1 MANDNVIKT
10 VAVFSSS
17 RDMLNPVF
25 KKAACELGHYLA
37 MQGYQIVFGGL
48 FIGLMDGF
56 ARAILDNNGQLTG
69 YLPENLVPYANK
81 VNVPTHYE
89 EHIVET
95 VDHSR
100 ALMFKKADAAI
111 ALPGGYGT
119 NVEIC
124 GYAEQQY
131 LLFYDNPQLLVN
143 PMILFNIEG
152 FYDGLIQHLA
162 QQVKHGSM
170 NEGHSQIVQT
180 VQSIDS
186 LDKLL
191 SQALKPASD
200 YSTDIEV
207 IETSS

>member
-1 MANDNVIKT
+1 MTNENTIKT
-10 VAVFSSS
+10 VAVFASS
-17 RDMLNPVF
+17 RDLIDPVF
-25 KKAACELGHYLA
+25 KETARELGHYLVEKN
-37 MQGYQIVFGGL
+37 YEIVFGGL
-48 FIGLMDGF
+48 FIGLMDDF
-56 ARAILDNNGQLTG
+56 ARVILENNGKLTG
-69 YLPENLVPYANK
+69 YLPKNLVPYADK
-81 VNVPTHYE
+81 VNIPAHYE
-89 EHIVET
+89 EHIVES

-100 ALMFKKADAAI
+100 ALMFKNADAAI

-124 GYAEQQY
+124 GFAEQQY

-152 FYDGLIQHLA
+152 FYSGLIQHLA

-186 LDKLL
+186 LGKLL
-191 SQALKPASD
+191 SQPLKPASD
-200 YSTDIEV
+200 YSTDIE
-207 IETSS
+207 IKKSSA